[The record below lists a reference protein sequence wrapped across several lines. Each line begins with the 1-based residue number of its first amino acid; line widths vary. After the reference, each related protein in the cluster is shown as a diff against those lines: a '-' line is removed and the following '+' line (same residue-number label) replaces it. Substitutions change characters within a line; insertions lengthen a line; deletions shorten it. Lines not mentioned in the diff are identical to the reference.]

1 MPEFLNTK
9 FTNSAKLCESILK
22 DTGVALLPGSDF
34 GFNSKKMIVRLSYT
48 DFDGSLF
55 LRNIQNN
62 TIIDDALILKYAPNV
77 VEGVQKLSNW
87 AKKF

>member
-1 MPEFLNTK
+1 M
-9 FTNSAKLCESILK
+9 
-22 DTGVALLPGSDF
+22 LPGSDF
-34 GFNSKKMIVRLSYT
+34 GFSPKKMLTRLSYT

-87 AKKF
+87 VKKF

>member
-1 MPEFLNTK
+1 
-9 FTNSAKLCESILK
+9 
-22 DTGVALLPGSDF
+22 
-34 GFNSKKMIVRLSYT
+34 MIVRLSYT